1 MLCPNVLQIKVDESI
16 VYSNEIQS
24 IQIESSKLAFEIKM
38 LPPFS
43 LN

>member
-1 MLCPNVLQIKVDESI
+1 MLCLNVLQIKVDESI
-16 VYSNEIQS
+16 VCSNEIQS